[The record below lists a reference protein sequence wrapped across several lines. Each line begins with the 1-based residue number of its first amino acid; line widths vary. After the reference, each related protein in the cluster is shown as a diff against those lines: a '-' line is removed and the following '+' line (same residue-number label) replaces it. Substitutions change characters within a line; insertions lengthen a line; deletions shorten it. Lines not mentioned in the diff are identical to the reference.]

1 MNGFFLVLDGIDG
14 AGKST
19 HLAFI
24 QQFLANERIQT
35 LYTREPGGTE
45 LGEKLRYLLLHKD
58 NEITPDTET
67 LLMFAARSQHLQQ
80 LIYPA
85 LRQGKWVISD
95 RFTDASYA
103 YQSGGRQIPTERIA
117 TIENWVQG
125 DFRPDMTIIFD
136 VPVAISQERVAKAR
150 QKDRFEQEDPAF
162 FARVRQVYLQQ
173 AAKNPHRYAVIDS
186 NQDKEMV
193 QNHLQ
198 HILCTC
204 LKQWKG
210 KQ

>member
-24 QQFLANERIQT
+24 QEFLANERIET
-35 LYTREPGGTE
+35 IYTREPGGTE
-45 LGEKLRYLLLHKD
+45 VGEALRSILLNKNNTIHA
-58 NEITPDTET
+58 DTET
-67 LLMFAARSQHLQQ
+67 LLMFAARAQHLNQ

-85 LRQGKWVISD
+85 LEQGKWVISD

-103 YQSGGRQIPTERIA
+103 YQSGGREMPDSRIA
-117 TIENWVQG
+117 TIETWVQG

-136 VPVAISQERVAKAR
+136 VPVAVSQERVAKAR
-150 QKDRFEQEDPAF
+150 QKDRFEQEDPEF
-162 FARVRQVYLQQ
+162 FARVRQAYLRQ
-173 AAKNPHRYAVIDS
+173 AAKNPKRYAVVDS

-193 QNHLQ
+193 QNHLL

-204 LKQWKG
+204 LKEWRAK
-210 KQ
+210 K

>member
-24 QQFLANERIQT
+24 QEFLANERIET
-35 LYTREPGGTE
+35 IYTREPGGTE
-45 LGEKLRYLLLHKD
+45 VGEALRSILLNKNNTIHA
-58 NEITPDTET
+58 DTET
-67 LLMFAARSQHLQQ
+67 LLMFAARAQHLNQ

-85 LRQGKWVISD
+85 LKQGKWVISD

-103 YQSGGRQIPTERIA
+103 YQSGGREMPDSRIA
-117 TIENWVQG
+117 TIETWVQG

-136 VPVAISQERVAKAR
+136 VPVAVSQERVAKAR
-150 QKDRFEQEDPAF
+150 QKDRFEQEDPEF
-162 FARVRQVYLQQ
+162 FSRVRQAYLRQ
-173 AAKNPHRYAVIDS
+173 AAKNPQRYAVVDS

-193 QNHLQ
+193 QNHLL

-204 LKQWKG
+204 LKEWRAK
-210 KQ
+210 K

>member
-24 QQFLANERIQT
+24 QEFLANEHIET
-35 LYTREPGGTE
+35 IYTREPGGTPLSE
-45 LGEKLRYLLLHKD
+45 RLRDILLNKNNMIH
-58 NEITPDTET
+58 PDSET
-67 LLMFAARSQHLQQ
+67 LLMFAARAQHLNQ

-85 LRQGKWVISD
+85 LQQGKWVISD

-103 YQSGGRQIPTERIA
+103 YQSGGRQMPDSRIA
-117 TIENWVQG
+117 TIETWVQG

-136 VPVAISQERVAKAR
+136 VPVAVSQERVAKAR

-162 FARVRQVYLQQ
+162 FERVRQAYLRQ
-173 AAKNPHRYAVIDS
+173 AAKSPQRYAVIDS
-186 NQDKEMV
+186 NQDKQMV
-193 QNHLQ
+193 QNHLL
-198 HILCTC
+198 HILSGC
-204 LKQWKG
+204 LKQWRANK
-210 KQ
+210 

>member
-24 QQFLANERIQT
+24 QEFLANERIET

-45 LGEKLRYLLLHKD
+45 FGEKLRYLLLHKD

-136 VPVAISQERVAKAR
+136 VPVEISQERVAKAR

-162 FARVRQVYLQQ
+162 FARVRQAYLQQ

-186 NQDKEMV
+186 NQDKEIV

-198 HILCTC
+198 HILSGC

>member
-24 QQFLANERIQT
+24 QEFLANERIQT

-58 NEITPDTET
+58 NEITPDAET

-103 YQSGGRQIPTERIA
+103 YQSGGRQIPTERIT

-125 DFRPDMTIIFD
+125 NFRPDMTIIFD
-136 VPVAISQERVAKAR
+136 VPVEISQERVAKAR

-173 AAKNPHRYAVIDS
+173 AAKNPQRYAVIDS
-186 NQDKEMV
+186 NQDKQMV
-193 QNHLQ
+193 QNHLL
-198 HILCTC
+198 HILSGC

>member
-19 HLAFI
+19 HLSFI
-24 QQFLANERIQT
+24 QEFLSNEGIET
-35 LYTREPGGTE
+35 IYTREPGGTD
-45 LGEKLRYLLLHKD
+45 LGEKLREILLHQNNKMH
-58 NEITPDTET
+58 PDTET
-67 LLMFAARSQHLQQ
+67 LLMFAARAQHLNQ

-85 LRQGKWVISD
+85 LNTGKWVIYE

-103 YQSGGRQIPTERIA
+103 YQSGGRQMPDSRIA

-136 VPVAISQERVAKAR
+136 VPVAVSQERVAKVR
-150 QKDRFEQEDPAF
+150 QKDRFEQEDPEF
-162 FARVRQVYLQQ
+162 FERVRQAYLRQ
-173 AAKNPHRYAVIDS
+173 AAKNPKRYAVIDS

-193 QNHLQ
+193 QNHLL
-198 HILCTC
+198 HILSGC
-204 LKQWKG
+204 LKQWRAK
-210 KQ
+210 K

>member
-24 QQFLANERIQT
+24 QEFLANERVETI
-35 LYTREPGGTE
+35 YTREPGGTPLSE
-45 LGEKLRYLLLHKD
+45 RLRDILLNKNNTIH
-58 NEITPDTET
+58 PDTET

-85 LRQGKWVISD
+85 LNTGKWVISD

-103 YQSGGRQIPTERIA
+103 YQSGGRQMPDSRIA

-136 VPVAISQERVAKAR
+136 VPVAVSQERVAKAR
-150 QKDRFEQEDPAF
+150 QKDRFEQEDPEF
-162 FARVRQVYLQQ
+162 FERVRQAYLRQ
-173 AAKNPHRYAVIDS
+173 AAKNPKRYAVIDS

-204 LKQWKG
+204 LKQWRANK
-210 KQ
+210 

>member
-58 NEITPDTET
+58 NEITPDAET

-162 FARVRQVYLQQ
+162 FERVRQAYLQQ
-173 AAKNPHRYAVIDS
+173 AAKNPQRYAVIDS
-186 NQDKEMV
+186 NQDKEIV
-193 QNHLQ
+193 QNHLL
-198 HILCTC
+198 HILSGC

>member
-24 QQFLANERIQT
+24 QEFLANERIQT

-150 QKDRFEQEDPAF
+150 QKDRFEQEDPEF
-162 FARVRQVYLQQ
+162 FERVRQAYLRQ
-173 AAKNPHRYAVIDS
+173 AAKNPQRYAVIDS

>member
-186 NQDKEMV
+186 NQDKQMV
-193 QNHLQ
+193 QNHLL
-198 HILCTC
+198 HILSGC

>member
-24 QQFLANERIQT
+24 QEFLANERIET
-35 LYTREPGGTE
+35 IYTREPGGTD
-45 LGEKLRYLLLHKD
+45 LGEKLREILLHQNNKMH
-58 NEITPDTET
+58 PDTET

-85 LRQGKWVISD
+85 LKQGKWVISD

-103 YQSGGRQIPTERIA
+103 YQSGGRQMPDSRIA

-136 VPVAISQERVAKAR
+136 VPVAVSQERVAKAR
-150 QKDRFEQEDPAF
+150 QKDRFEQEDPEF
-162 FARVRQVYLQQ
+162 FERVRQAYLRQ
-173 AAKNPHRYAVIDS
+173 AAKNPKRYAVIDS

-198 HILCTC
+198 HILSGC
-204 LKQWKG
+204 LKQWRANK
-210 KQ
+210 